1 MGRGGWE
8 AACSPWGC
16 KETDMTEQLAH
27 LIACLKLVFSLG
39 VDPFENTKNLENVHI
54 KRTDNKSC
62 VIHNCDKNTEVF
74 KFWRRGG

>member
-16 KETDMTEQLAH
+16 KETDTTEKLAH

-54 KRTDNKSC
+54 KRTDNKSR
-62 VIHNCDKNTEVF
+62 VIHSCDKNTEVF
-74 KFWRRGG
+74 KFW